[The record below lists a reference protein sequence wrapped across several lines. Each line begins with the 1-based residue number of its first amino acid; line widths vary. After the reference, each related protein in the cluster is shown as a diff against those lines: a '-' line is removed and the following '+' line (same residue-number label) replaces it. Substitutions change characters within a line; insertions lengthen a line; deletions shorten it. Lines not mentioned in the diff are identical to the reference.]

1 MLSLFTNVEE
11 PNCRKANFPDRR
23 ANTDRAEKAEEEN
36 LAIPINCPLK
46 ASFCEELT
54 HGG

>member
-1 MLSLFTNVEE
+1 MITNVEK
-11 PNCRKANFPDRR
+11 PNCRNANFPDFKVNIDG
-23 ANTDRAEKAEEEN
+23 AVKTEEEN
-36 LAIPINCPLK
+36 LAIPISWPLK